1 MEEQLR
7 VGKPVKSGKSH
18 GLKHSR
24 SKGSSK
30 TRNDILPRGD
40 EDNPDFD
47 PLEQEED
54 VNDEVIQI
62 SSDDDSGEMEISS
75 DDDGTVDATK
85 GHKETANG
93 EEGSRMELA
102 KSLEAQISAMSLELE
117 CPVCLDVCAPPIYT
131 CLAQHP
137 VCSGCR
143 SNLQECP
150 MCSEPYKQRMM
161 RHRYAERDFEKLE
174 EAQRQLLALQDEK
187 SHVEADG
194 SLKRQ
199 ATKLQTEYETQK
211 KKLKMDTL
219 TQQELKRKE

>member
-1 MEEQLR
+1 MEGKMNGKREIGEEGEDKGFRKMTGQKLEKGKVDPGGDSVLKLKDEGGQMEEQLR

-62 SSDDDSGEMEISS
+62 SSDDDSGEIEISS

-93 EEGSRMELA
+93 EEGSRKELA

-143 SNLQECP
+143 SSLNECAV
-150 MCSEPYKQRMM
+150 CREPYKQGMI
-161 RHRYAERDFEKLE
+161 RHRYVMTSCYMNILEDF
-174 EAQRQLLALQDEK
+174 
-187 SHVEADG
+187 
-194 SLKRQ
+194 
-199 ATKLQTEYETQK
+199 
-211 KKLKMDTL
+211 
-219 TQQELKRKE
+219 